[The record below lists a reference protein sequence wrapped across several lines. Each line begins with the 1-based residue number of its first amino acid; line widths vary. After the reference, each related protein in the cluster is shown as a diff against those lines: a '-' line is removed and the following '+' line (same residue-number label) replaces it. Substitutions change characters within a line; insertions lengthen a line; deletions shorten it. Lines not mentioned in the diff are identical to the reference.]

1 MIKNMKISYIL
12 FAFIALMLSSCDN
25 QGPASLT
32 DNSIVFNPKLSY
44 DTLTDIDGNTYH
56 TITIGTQTWM
66 ASNLRV
72 TRYLNG
78 DKIGTTSHATKDI
91 SSETTPKY
99 QWAYDGDEKNVAEY
113 GRLYTW
119 YAMNDSRKLAPS
131 GWHIASDTDWAI
143 LETYVSDSLRTSP
156 NTAKAIA
163 GSTDWA
169 VTDTL
174 KTVIGN
180 NLSLNNSSGLTLLP
194 GGRRYLTGAFNGI
207 GKFGYFWSSVQ
218 FDEGNAMFKVLGY
231 NNDALVKTNGNKQY
245 GFSVR
250 CVKNN

>member
-1 MIKNMKISYIL
+1 MIRNIKISYIL
-12 FAFIALMLSSCDN
+12 FAFIAFMLSSCDN
-25 QGPASLT
+25 SGPASLSDSSIT
-32 DNSIVFNPKLSY
+32 FNSKLTY
-44 DTLTDIDGNTYH
+44 DTLTDMDGNMYH

-78 DKIGTTSHATKDI
+78 DKIGTTSHATRDI
-91 SSETTPKY
+91 SSEDSPNY
-99 QWAYDGDEKNVAEY
+99 QWAYDGDEKNVAKY

-119 YAMNDSRKLAPS
+119 YAVTDSRKLAPL
-131 GWHIASDTDWAI
+131 GWHVATDTDWAT
-143 LETYVSDSLRTSP
+143 LEAYVSDSLRYSP
-156 NTAKAIA
+156 NIIKALA

-174 KTVIGN
+174 KVDIGN
-180 NLSLNNSSGLTLLP
+180 NLALNNSSGLTLLP
-194 GGRRYLTGAFNGI
+194 GGRRYFTGAFNGI
-207 GKFGYFWSSVQ
+207 GKFGYFWSSGQ
-218 FDEGNAMFKVLGY
+218 YDAANGMFKVLGY
-231 NNDALVKTNGNKQY
+231 NNDELVKTNGNKKY